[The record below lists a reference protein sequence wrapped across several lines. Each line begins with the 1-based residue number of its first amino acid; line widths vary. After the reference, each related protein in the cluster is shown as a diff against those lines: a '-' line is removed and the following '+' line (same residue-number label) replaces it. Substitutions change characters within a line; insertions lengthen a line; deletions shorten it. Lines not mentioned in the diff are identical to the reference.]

1 MSILGTAL
9 PDLGGE
15 VLPPELLAGDR
26 FDRAVAEASA
36 ELSAALAAGGT
47 VGSAMVRLAGEN
59 ARLRRELAAALE
71 RVAGL
76 ERALHTAV
84 AS

>member
-15 VLPPELLAGDR
+15 VLPPELLAGGR
-26 FDRAVAEASA
+26 FDPVVAAATA

-47 VGSAMVRLAGEN
+47 VGSVLVRLAGEN
-59 ARLRRELAAALE
+59 VRLRGELASVLE
-71 RVAGL
+71 YAAGL

-84 AS
+84 CP